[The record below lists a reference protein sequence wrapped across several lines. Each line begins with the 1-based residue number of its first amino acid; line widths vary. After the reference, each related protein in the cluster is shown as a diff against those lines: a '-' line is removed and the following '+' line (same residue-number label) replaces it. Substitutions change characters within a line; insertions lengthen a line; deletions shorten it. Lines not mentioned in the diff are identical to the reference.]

1 MADVEDVGERSFA
14 AKLNHLFET
23 VVPVGRGPFRTE
35 EVARAISSGSV
46 SISGSYIW
54 LLRKG
59 SATTPPSKHVEALAR
74 FFGVPPAYFFD
85 DRTTQAVDGE
95 LELMVALRS
104 AGVQHVALRAAG
116 LSPGACGASRRSSN
130 TPANWRGSRG
140 RHTTRSTR
148 TTVDGHFSHHP
159 RQLTVTSGHRLRAG
173 AVGAGYDP
181 GAQLLVSQ

>member
-1 MADVEDVGERSFA
+1 MEYEADDRRSFA

-23 VVPVGRGPFRTE
+23 VVPVGGGTYSTE

-59 SATTPPSKHVEALAR
+59 QRDNPTLKHIEALAR
-74 FFGVPPAYFFD
+74 FFGVPPAYFFED
-85 DRTTQAVDGE
+85 QVAKAVDRE

-116 LSPGACGASRRSSN
+116 LSPRSLRTIKEIIERARELEGLPEESPMN
-130 TPANWRGSRG
+130 PTPG
-140 RHTTRSTR
+140 
-148 TTVDGHFSHHP
+148 
-159 RQLTVTSGHRLRAG
+159 
-173 AVGAGYDP
+173 
-181 GAQLLVSQ
+181 